1 MDNIIVTS
9 ILIIG
14 AITTAAVVV
23 FSITSNTGSDSQ
35 ITARIQSAQSQELRT
50 KIRIVSATVSHQGTP
65 MRVWARNIGSTD
77 IEPIDGIDVI
87 LERMDNRWGS
97 VIPFSA
103 NSGMSWSLESA
114 SDSGLSNSIWEP
126 DETVQFI
133 ITLPDDPSLPLA
145 QRSGIYQVTLVT
157 PNGVVEKKVFEHN
170 PIPFPGPTAVP
181 TPVR

>member
-23 FSITSNTGSDSQ
+23 FSITSNISSDSQ
-35 ITARIQSAQSQELRT
+35 ITAKIQSSQSQEIRT
-50 KIRIVSATVSHQGTP
+50 KIRIVSATVNPQGTS

-87 LERMDNRWGS
+87 LERMDNTWGS
-97 VIPFSA
+97 VIPFSV

-114 SDSGLSNSIWEP
+114 SDSGLSNSIWEI

-133 ITLPDDPSLPLA
+133 IDFPDDPSLPLA

-170 PIPFPGPTAVP
+170 LIP
-181 TPVR
+181 